1 LLKVNDRP
9 KESAVRPLKVEF
21 SARAPIIFEKSA
33 LKSAENSIFSG
44 ARAEN

>member
-33 LKSAENSIFSG
+33 LKSAESSIFSG